1 MLSLEASR
9 TSREMGRRLL
19 VKKLTAQGTIWTQI
33 EEAAAERGEMQVPT
47 HLVFKGPERRQRRGR
62 QRRKRRAGKAEKS
75 ARRGGLAAAS
85 SIDRSSKIRADWA
98 PWV

>member
-1 MLSLEASR
+1 MKEPA
-9 TSREMGRRLL
+9 
-19 VKKLTAQGTIWTQI
+19 AQGRVWTQI
-33 EEAAAERGEMQVPT
+33 EEAAAERGETQVPT

-85 SIDRSSKIRADWA
+85 SIERSSRIRADRA